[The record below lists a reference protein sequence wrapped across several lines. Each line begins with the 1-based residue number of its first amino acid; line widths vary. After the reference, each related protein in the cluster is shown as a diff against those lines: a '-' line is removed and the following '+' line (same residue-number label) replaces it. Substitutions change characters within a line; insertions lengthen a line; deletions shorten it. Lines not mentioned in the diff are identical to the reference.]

1 MSVIIS
7 FSFKCFERLADLMEE
22 KTKREAWLNF
32 LEHLVFHYIQCL
44 LQSCSKID
52 KKKSVDAIQKIKDDQ
67 EIIEY
72 RFSQNMSQ
80 RVLKGGIEVL
90 NDIVTIFECNVDF
103 ISLPCEK
110 LRRSQG
116 KNFNFKIVT
125 NLMSMRTDF
134 SKVELAE
141 AMKTCKE
148 VLDNYR
154 EEEEADPGR
163 IKKNLFE

>member
-1 MSVIIS
+1 M
-7 FSFKCFERLADLMEE
+7 
-22 KTKREAWLNF
+22 
-32 LEHLVFHYIQCL
+32 
-44 LQSCSKID
+44 
-52 KKKSVDAIQKIKDDQ
+52 
-67 EIIEY
+67 
-72 RFSQNMSQ
+72 
-80 RVLKGGIEVL
+80 L